1 MCLQIENLEKNT
13 LGSWLVNTHTKNT
26 SRGSTGSFVLF
37 MVKRKRLSS
46 ACWIQLGFILL
57 KCWDKDSPRHRGN
70 QGHVKRPLIVLG
82 FKRLELYSHWMPYG
96 TENCDKLS
104 TSQMGWKPGRP
115 IGEQVFFSHP
125 FFPPF
130 FKNFCSDTGKRHRA
144 QHLGTITSRTSCS
157 PIGRAKTSPLSTA
170 PKWLF
175 LIRCNVWQTAAL
187 HAAQLLPCD
196 STCIRNGCRPP
207 PCT

>member
-82 FKRLELYSHWMPYG
+82 FKKLELYSHWMPYG

-104 TSQMGWKPGRP
+104 TSQMGWEPGRP
-115 IGEQVFFSHP
+115 IGEQVFF
-125 FFPPF
+125 FPPIF
-130 FKNFCSDTGKRHRA
+130 PSIFQKLLFWHWKAAPCSASGHYYF
-144 QHLGTITSRTSCS
+144 Q
-157 PIGRAKTSPLSTA
+157 
-170 PKWLF
+170 
-175 LIRCNVWQTAAL
+175 N
-187 HAAQLLPCD
+187 QLLSYWSCQD
-196 STCIRNGCRPP
+196 VATQHCAKMIIFNQVQRLADCSAARCSALALW
-207 PCT
+207 